1 MSVQQKAQDIGIQ
14 LTPDFWRSL
23 QDIQRFALVKLSRS
37 HHENKNFL
45 PALQEFGLELPVSR

>member
-1 MSVQQKAQDIGIQ
+1 MGIQ

-23 QDIQRFALVKLSRS
+23 QDIQRFALLKLRRS

-45 PALQEFGLELPVSR
+45 LALREFGLK